1 MRANLARH
9 GRRLLVC
16 QARTAPSC
24 ALYAAPAR
32 RRPIAQRPATHVN
45 FERTFLG
52 GLLQKKA
59 PREIRQPEYEPGW
72 LQIMVWRSRMLD
84 NVRPQPRLE
93 LLEAWKKLMQS
104 KINTK
109 MPFNSTQALQCRR
122 LLEYLADPVNTEE
135 NEKDRKLGAVH
146 LAMARQVLLEIDPIE
161 RTQHHLDLAKALHS
175 VWAAG
180 NFPSRKPNPVVSQ
193 WAYLV
198 NALSLYGGS
207 LEAVQM
213 MYDKWEQP
221 DYFNS
226 INQGERLLEVVA
238 NGLAREGHEAELVKL
253 VEYAETHNVPY
264 SARIQYIVVRFFAER
279 DRVTETKYWLNKP
292 LMSGNIQAQVYRIL
306 APFAMRNDLQEW
318 ATSLFLELGESQPW
332 KKYWNALLQ
341 AILITRGSLAE
352 VDTMMSHMV
361 DSSGEIAPDIHII
374 NGLLRVAAEQRDAA
388 LGEDILALAAKR
400 GLAPNGETHLIL
412 LNLRLKTDNL
422 MGAREA
428 YNQARHVQPWANEA
442 KPRLFGEFRL
452 AVNEYLVALAAQ
464 KQPDFKYI
472 SSVLESVEEDQ
483 MRLEPDTVGV
493 LCLRFL
499 ENDQHF
505 DVMDML
511 SIYSFLYS
519 ETERETVQNAF
530 VSFCLDRSTSTNR
543 AWAAYQL
550 LQQFFQDTSFERRVS
565 LMNAFFERKRPD
577 MASQVFGHMRAHR
590 NKSYHPTVDTYI
602 TCLEG
607 FARYP
612 DEEGLEM
619 VHNMLKMDVSLQP
632 STKLYTALMLAYTG
646 CGQPL
651 IALDYWTQITQ
662 SREGPSYATLQ
673 AMFWTLERKSG
684 GHKQAR
690 EVWQKI
696 ERMDLDVPPSVYN
709 AYIGALA
716 GNGNEKEVR
725 SLIMG
730 MASVVGSEPD
740 AMTLGITYNA
750 LPGQQLQKG
759 FQEWAKG
766 RYSDAWAELM
776 KVGRRMDEYSLCQ
789 FKIERIMKA

>member
-1 MRANLARH
+1 
-9 GRRLLVC
+9 
-16 QARTAPSC
+16 
-24 ALYAAPAR
+24 
-32 RRPIAQRPATHVN
+32 
-45 FERTFLG
+45 
-52 GLLQKKA
+52 
-59 PREIRQPEYEPGW
+59 
-72 LQIMVWRSRMLD
+72 MLD

-122 LLEYLADPVNTEE
+122 LLEYLADPENTE
-135 NEKDRKLGAVH
+135 EKDRKLAAVH
-146 LAMARQVLLEIDPIE
+146 LATARQVLLEIDPIE
-161 RTQHHLDLAKALHS
+161 RTQHHLDLAKSLHS
-175 VWAAG
+175 VWTAG
-180 NFPSRKPNPVVSQ
+180 NFPSRKTNPAVYQ
-193 WAYLV
+193 WASLV
-198 NALSLYGGS
+198 KAMSLYGGS
-207 LEAVQM
+207 REALKM
-213 MYDKWEQP
+213 LHDKWEQP
-221 DYFNS
+221 DYFNC
-226 INQGERLLEVVA
+226 IIQEERLLEAVA
-238 NGLAREGHEAELVKL
+238 SGLAREGYEAELIKL
-253 VEYAETHNVPY
+253 VEYAETHNAPY
-264 SARIQYIVVRFFAER
+264 NARIQYIMVRFFAER
-279 DRVTETKYWLNKP
+279 DRVTETKYWLDKP

-306 APFAMRNDLQEW
+306 APFAMRNNLQEW

-332 KKYWNALLQ
+332 KKYWSALLQ

-361 DSSGEIAPDIHII
+361 DSNGEIAPDIHII

-422 MGAREA
+422 RGAREA

-442 KPRLFGEFRL
+442 KPHLFGEFRS

-464 KQPDFKYI
+464 KQPDFKFI

-483 MRLEPDTVGV
+483 MRLEPDTVGA

-530 VSFCLDRSTSTNR
+530 VSFCLDRDTSTNR

-565 LMNAFFERKRPD
+565 LMNAFFERRRPD

-612 DEEGLEM
+612 DPEGLEM

-673 AMFWTLERKSG
+673 AMFWTLEKKSG

-709 AYIGALA
+709 AYIGAIA

-740 AMTLGITYNA
+740 AMT
-750 LPGQQLQKG
+750 
-759 FQEWAKG
+759 
-766 RYSDAWAELM
+766 
-776 KVGRRMDEYSLCQ
+776 
-789 FKIERIMKA
+789 

>member
-1 MRANLARH
+1 
-9 GRRLLVC
+9 
-16 QARTAPSC
+16 
-24 ALYAAPAR
+24 
-32 RRPIAQRPATHVN
+32 
-45 FERTFLG
+45 
-52 GLLQKKA
+52 
-59 PREIRQPEYEPGW
+59 
-72 LQIMVWRSRMLD
+72 MLD
-84 NVRPQPRLE
+84 NVRPPPRIE

-122 LLEYLADPVNTEE
+122 LLEYLADPENTED
-135 NEKDRKLGAVH
+135 KDRKLGAVH

-161 RTQHHLDLAKALHS
+161 RTQHHLDLAKSLHS

-180 NFPSRKPNPVVSQ
+180 NFPSRRANPAVYQ
-193 WAYLV
+193 WASLV
-198 NALSLYGGS
+198 KAMSLHGGS
-207 LEAVQM
+207 REAVQM
-213 MYDKWEQP
+213 MYEKWEQP
-221 DYFNS
+221 DYFIS

-238 NGLAREGHEAELVKL
+238 DGLAREGREAELMKL
-253 VEYAETHNVPY
+253 VEYAENHNVPY
-264 SARIQYIVVRFFAER
+264 NARTQYIMVRFFAER

-292 LMSGNIQAQVYRIL
+292 LMGGNTQAQVYRIL
-306 APFAMRNDLQEW
+306 APFAMRSNLQEW
-318 ATSLFLELGESQPW
+318 ATSLFLELGESRPW
-332 KKYWNALLQ
+332 KKYWSVLLQ

-361 DSSGEIAPDIHII
+361 DDNGEISPDIHII

-400 GLAPNGETHLIL
+400 GLAPNGETHLVL
-412 LNLRLKTDNL
+412 LNLRLATDNL

-428 YNQARHVQPWANEA
+428 YNQARYMQPWANES
-442 KPRLFGEFRL
+442 KPHLFGEFRI

-464 KQPDFKYI
+464 KQPDFKFI
-472 SSVLESVEEDQ
+472 SSVLETVEEDQ
-483 MRLEPDTVGV
+483 MRLEPATVGA

-505 DVMDML
+505 DVMDIL

-530 VSFCLDRSTSTNR
+530 VSFCLDRNTSTNR
-543 AWAAYQL
+543 AWGAYQL

-565 LMNAFFERKRPD
+565 LMNAFFERRRPD
-577 MASQVFGHMRAHR
+577 MASHVFGHMRAHR

-612 DEEGLEM
+612 DQEGLEM

-632 STKLYTALMLAYTG
+632 STKLYTAVMLAYTG
-646 CGQPL
+646 CSQPL
-651 IALDYWTQITQ
+651 IALDYWVQITQ

-673 AMFWTLERKSG
+673 AMFWTLEKKNG

-690 EVWQKI
+690 EVWQRI
-696 ERMDLDVPPSVYN
+696 ERMDLEVPPSVYN
-709 AYIGALA
+709 AYIGAIA
-716 GNGNEKEVR
+716 GSGHEKEVR

-740 AMTLGITYNA
+740 AMT
-750 LPGQQLQKG
+750 
-759 FQEWAKG
+759 
-766 RYSDAWAELM
+766 
-776 KVGRRMDEYSLCQ
+776 
-789 FKIERIMKA
+789 

>member
-32 RRPIAQRPATHVN
+32 RRPIAQRPVTHVN

-72 LQIMVWRSRMLD
+72 LQIMVWRSRVLD
-84 NVRPQPRLE
+84 NVRPPPRHE

-122 LLEYLADPVNTEE
+122 LLEYLADPE
-135 NEKDRKLGAVH
+135 NGEDKERKLGAFH

-161 RTQHHLDLAKALHS
+161 RTQHHLDLAKSLHS
-175 VWAAG
+175 VWTAG
-180 NFPSRKPNPVVSQ
+180 KFPSQRANPVVFQ
-193 WAYLV
+193 WACLV
-198 NALSLYGGS
+198 NAMSLYGGS
-207 LEAVQM
+207 VEAAQM
-213 MYDKWEQP
+213 LYDKWGQP
-221 DYFNS
+221 DYFNR
-226 INQGERLLEVVA
+226 IIQEERLLEVVA
-238 NGLAREGHEAELVKL
+238 NGLAREGREAELVKL

-264 SARIQYIVVRFFAER
+264 NARIQYILVRFFAER
-279 DRVTETKYWLNKP
+279 DRVTETQYWFNKP
-292 LMSGNIQAQVYRIL
+292 LLSGNIQAQVYRIL

-318 ATSLFLELGESQPW
+318 ATSIFLTLGESQPW
-332 KKYWNALLQ
+332 KKYWSVLLQ

-361 DSSGEIAPDIHII
+361 GSNGEIAPDIHSI

-400 GLAPNGETHLIL
+400 GIAPNGETHLIL
-412 LNLRLKTDNL
+412 FSLRLATDNL

-428 YNQARHVQPWANEA
+428 YNQARHVQPWANES
-442 KPRLFGEFRL
+442 KPYLFGEFRI

-464 KQPDFKYI
+464 KQPDFKFI

-483 MRLEPDTVGV
+483 MRLEPATVGT

-505 DVMDML
+505 DVMDIL

-530 VSFCLDRSTSTNR
+530 VSFCLDRNTSTNR

-550 LQQFFQDTSFERRVS
+550 LQQFFQDTSFERRTS
-565 LMNAFFERKRPD
+565 LMNAFFERRRPD
-577 MASQVFGHMRAHR
+577 MASHVFGHMRAHR
-590 NKSYHPTVDTYI
+590 NKSYHPTLDTYI

-612 DEEGLEM
+612 DQEGLEM

-632 STKLYTALMLAYTG
+632 STKLYTALMLAHTG

-662 SREGPSYATLQ
+662 SREGPSYATLE
-673 AMFWTLERKSG
+673 AMFWTLEKKSG

-690 EVWQKI
+690 EVWLKI

-709 AYIGALA
+709 AYIGAIAA
-716 GNGNEKEVR
+716 GGNEKEVR
-725 SLIMG
+725 GLIME

-750 LPGQQLQKG
+750 LPGPQLQQG

-766 RYSDAWAELM
+766 RYSDVWAELM
-776 KVGRRMDEYSLCQ
+776 EIGRRMDQYSLCQ
-789 FKIERIMKA
+789 FKIQRIMKA